1 MKYQI
6 KMLSSAR
13 GVDDGKIHSEHF
25 EKGETAEVGESLA
38 KAFEG
43 MGVCKILGEAAIE
56 AAASDPEPEEPP
68 TDLTKMNKAQ
78 LLETAAAKGVV
89 VDETA
94 SKKDIIAAIEAAAS

>member
-6 KMLSSAR
+6 KMLSTAR
-13 GVDDGKIHSEHF
+13 GVDDGEIHAKQYTE
-25 EKGETAEVGESLA
+25 GETVEVGESLA
-38 KAFEG
+38 KAFQG

-56 AAASDPEPEEPP
+56 AATAPEPEETP

-78 LLETAAAKGVV
+78 LLETAAAHGVV

-94 SKKDIIAAIEAAAS
+94 SKKDIIAAIEAATA